1 MINNFKLKDLDQ
13 TAKTFITFFLIT
25 MLIGIFTGLGYIYY
39 TTDMNPSGTVEHY
52 NGSQVLSDDEIPEEF
67 AKPLEGMI
75 LTTHAHVNSFA
86 LISLAI
92 GLIFYFNSY
101 ISGKLKL
108 FIMIEPFISTL
119 ITFSSLWL
127 LRYINEVFVY
137 IVMISSFFMYLF
149 WIVMITVCLY
159 ELNKKNYKN

>member
-1 MINNFKLKDLDQ
+1 
-13 TAKTFITFFLIT
+13 
-25 MLIGIFTGLGYIYY
+25 MLTGIFTGLGYIYY

-127 LRYINEVFVY
+127 LRYINELFVY
-137 IVMISSFFMYLF
+137 IVMISSFLMYLF
-149 WIVMITVCLY
+149 WIIMISVCLY
-159 ELNKKNYKN
+159 ELNKKNHNN